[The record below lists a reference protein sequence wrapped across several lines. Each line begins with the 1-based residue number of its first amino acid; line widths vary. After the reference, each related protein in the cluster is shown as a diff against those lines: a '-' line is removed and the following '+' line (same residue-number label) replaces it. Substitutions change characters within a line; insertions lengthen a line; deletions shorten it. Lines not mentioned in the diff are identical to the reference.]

1 MFMDFLVLKSDYDR
15 EKLLTDLKI
24 AKGIQSFINPEK
36 INGKTF
42 SLSKETYGWEAL
54 PLNTINGKTDNTSA
68 IPVNIKDNNS
78 YLPNC
83 ILKKCKYIQEIL
95 NELNT
100 EIYLV
105 RIMKLKS
112 GGFISPHVD
121 KLIDKKNVIRCQIP
135 IVTNNE
141 VIFIL
146 DGKRYNMKAGN
157 LYFINV
163 GEKVHWLKNN
173 SKNDRY
179 TLIIDMKPTK
189 EITEKICAEYSI

>member
-1 MFMDFLVLKSDYDR
+1 M
-15 EKLLTDLKI
+15 
-24 AKGIQSFINPEK
+24 
-36 INGKTF
+36 
-42 SLSKETYGWEAL
+42 
-54 PLNTINGKTDNTSA
+54 NTINGKTDNTSA

-83 ILKKCKYIQEIL
+83 ILKECKYIQEIL

-105 RIMKLKS
+105 RIMKLKT
-112 GGFISPHVD
+112 GGYISPHVD

-146 DGKRYNMKAGN
+146 DDKRYNMKAGN

-189 EITEKICAEYSI
+189 EITEKILMC

>member
-1 MFMDFLVLKSDYDR
+1 MFMDFLVLKSKYDK
-15 EKLLTDLKI
+15 EKLLKDLEI
-24 AKGIQSFINPEK
+24 AKSIQSFINPEK

-42 SLSKETYGWEAL
+42 SLSKETHGWEAL
-54 PLNTINGKTDNTSA
+54 PLNTINGKADNKSA
-68 IPVNIKDNNS
+68 IPVNIKDNSN

-141 VIFIL
+141 VTFIL
-146 DGKRYNMKAGN
+146 DNKRYNMKAGN

-189 EITEKICAEYSI
+189 EITEKIC

>member
-1 MFMDFLVLKSDYDR
+1 M
-15 EKLLTDLKI
+15 
-24 AKGIQSFINPEK
+24 Q
-36 INGKTF
+36 
-42 SLSKETYGWEAL
+42 
-54 PLNTINGKTDNTSA
+54 
-68 IPVNIKDNNS
+68 
-78 YLPNC
+78 
-83 ILKKCKYIQEIL
+83 
-95 NELNT
+95 
-100 EIYLV
+100 IYLV

-189 EITEKICAEYSI
+189 EITEKIC

>member
-1 MFMDFLVLKSDYDR
+1 MFMDFIVLKSDYDR
-15 EKLLTDLKI
+15 EKLLIDLKI

-68 IPVNIKDNNS
+68 IPVNIKGNNN

-83 ILKKCKYIQEIL
+83 ILKECKYIQEIL

-105 RIMKLKS
+105 RIMKLKA
-112 GGFISPHVD
+112 GGYISPHVD

-135 IVTNNE
+135 IVSNNE
-141 VIFIL
+141 VTFIL
-146 DGKRYNMKAGN
+146 DDKRYDMKEGN

-173 SKNDRY
+173 SKSDRY
-179 TLIIDMKPTK
+179 TLVIDMKPTK
-189 EITEKICAEYSI
+189 EISEKISMC